1 MARYLQEHAPTKRW
15 ARCIADFAADILRWW
30 GQRPLSDVNARNCRA
45 YVDWR
50 TAQRVARHETG
61 KRLVGTQTA
70 RNELAILRAAINYYH
85 REHGPLQS
93 VPAVTLPAK
102 TPTRE
107 DYFLTRAEIAKRIR
121 VARRNPKTPH
131 IARLLLLGLY
141 TGTRPGAMLKLRW
154 LPSTDGGWVDL
165 DHEVIHRRGQQAVR
179 TSKRQPPVR
188 IHRRLLPHLR
198 RWQRMDAACG
208 LAHVI
213 HYAGRP
219 IGQIGASWQS
229 VRKGARAER
238 YDTPHVL
245 RHTAATL
252 FMAAGMDVA
261 VISGFLGMSI
271 DMLQNVYG
279 HHHPMFQEII
289 AQTTPRKRTN

>member
-1 MARYLQEHAPTKRW
+1 MARYLQEHAPTKRS

-141 TGTRPGAMLKLRW
+141 TGTRPGAMLKLRGC
-154 LPSTDGGWVDL
+154 LQQTAAGSTSTMRSFTAVASRLCAPPSDSRQSASIGACFPTSVGGSAWMLHAASPMLSIMLEDL
-165 DHEVIHRRGQQAVR
+165 SARSALRGKVCARGPELSATIHR
-179 TSKRQPPVR
+179 TSCGTRQPR
-188 IHRRLLPHLR
+188 CSWRLAWTWP
-198 RWQRMDAACG
+198 
-208 LAHVI
+208 
-213 HYAGRP
+213 
-219 IGQIGASWQS
+219 
-229 VRKGARAER
+229 
-238 YDTPHVL
+238 
-245 RHTAATL
+245 
-252 FMAAGMDVA
+252 
-261 VISGFLGMSI
+261 
-271 DMLQNVYG
+271 
-279 HHHPMFQEII
+279 
-289 AQTTPRKRTN
+289 